1 MLRATNRT
9 SCKRWHLFVF
19 NKTEHKS
26 KNKNF
31 EKKEKNKKKKQNA
44 QSNERGSDNICT
56 HHQPYALIYLLLNH
70 KTILQR
76 GKSFE

>member
-31 EKKEKNKKKKQNA
+31 EKKEKNKKKKT
-44 QSNERGSDNICT
+44 ERVE
-56 HHQPYALIYLLLNH
+56 Q
-70 KTILQR
+70 
-76 GKSFE
+76 